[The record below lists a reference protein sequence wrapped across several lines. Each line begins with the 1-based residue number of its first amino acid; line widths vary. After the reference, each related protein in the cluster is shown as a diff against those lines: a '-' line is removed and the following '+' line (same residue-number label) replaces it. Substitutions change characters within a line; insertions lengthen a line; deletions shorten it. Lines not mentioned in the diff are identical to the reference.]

1 MPSLQFWPLPR
12 APGRTR
18 WEERTAVSTSMPPFL
33 PTAWVMST
41 GAPHFLDADR
51 EAQGGHAAAEVPAG
65 RGGSARRTRSLRGSA
80 VAGSLCPPL
89 DWAA

>member
-33 PTAWVMST
+33 PTAWVTST

-51 EAQGGHAAAEVPAG
+51 EAQGGARWPWGLCSPYTVPPRLCCG
-65 RGGSARRTRSLRGSA
+65 
-80 VAGSLCPPL
+80 LCPPL